1 MMKMK
6 NYGLRIEL
14 VDSEEAFLAIE
25 VEWNALFD
33 KSINSSIYSSY
44 PFVHTAW
51 KYFRNENDRLFL
63 LIVKRDATIVAIA
76 PFRIEKVKMG
86 NIRFKWLIRFIAEY
100 GGGDKPSILTT
111 EEPDCIWDGIFQ
123 FLSKEYTQWDGI
135 QLFEQPANSPFLN
148 QQFFSNR
155 SYSARAVPQV
165 NSSYVSIAGTWEEY
179 LKTRGKETRRK
190 WKKSRKKLFDLPEG
204 VRFQC
209 IEDYETV
216 PEALERYLAIEQSGW
231 KNNRDF
237 SVGGSEKNK
246 RYYEDLL
253 RYLAQSNML
262 SMYFLTSGNTD
273 IAAAILYKQKSIV
286 YGAHITYRPT
296 FAEYSPGVVLTTEIL
311 KMLFGSQY
319 HEFDFLGFRNEE
331 KNTLKKNWSTGTRQ
345 TIRIEVYKKSGFI
358 LLYMIGR
365 RVNKIV
371 QNAMRMMISPTPSKQ
386 TQTGSASSPTLTEKQ
401 E

>member
-1 MMKMK
+1 
-6 NYGLRIEL
+6 
-14 VDSEEAFLAIE
+14 
-25 VEWNALFD
+25 
-33 KSINSSIYSSY
+33 
-44 PFVHTAW
+44 
-51 KYFRNENDRLFL
+51 
-63 LIVKRDATIVAIA
+63 
-76 PFRIEKVKMG
+76 
-86 NIRFKWLIRFIAEY
+86 
-100 GGGDKPSILTT
+100 
-111 EEPDCIWDGIFQ
+111 
-123 FLSKEYTQWDGI
+123 
-135 QLFEQPANSPFLN
+135 
-148 QQFFSNR
+148 
-155 SYSARAVPQV
+155 
-165 NSSYVSIAGTWEEY
+165 
-179 LKTRGKETRRK
+179 
-190 WKKSRKKLFDLPEG
+190 
-204 VRFQC
+204 
-209 IEDYETV
+209 
-216 PEALERYLAIEQSGW
+216 
-231 KNNRDF
+231 
-237 SVGGSEKNK
+237 
-246 RYYEDLL
+246 
-253 RYLAQSNML
+253 
-262 SMYFLTSGNTD
+262 MYFLTSGNTD